1 MSLLL
6 TTVECRVIL
15 SSLSKSISQCVSKT
29 SAYCLLLCAFSK
41 GMPSHLSTHLL
52 LLQGQLHQCF
62 LLEPSAYLGYAGLAG
77 HGRRSSSQGK
87 SLSIF
92 QANAFVTPANIE
104 LAKASHVAEPTP
116 QWAGEPDAARSRG
129 KSQMYNSVTGGN
141 DGLRI
146 ISNLPA

>member
-1 MSLLL
+1 MFLFLICKEAAGVTPLPSVGHLDLAPG
-6 TTVECRVIL
+6 CR
-15 SSLSKSISQCVSKT
+15 SDS
-29 SAYCLLLCAFSK
+29 
-41 GMPSHLSTHLL
+41 
-52 LLQGQLHQCF
+52 GQLHQCF

-104 LAKASHVAEPTP
+104 LAKVSHVAEPTP

-129 KSQMYNSVTGGN
+129 KSQMYNSVAGGN